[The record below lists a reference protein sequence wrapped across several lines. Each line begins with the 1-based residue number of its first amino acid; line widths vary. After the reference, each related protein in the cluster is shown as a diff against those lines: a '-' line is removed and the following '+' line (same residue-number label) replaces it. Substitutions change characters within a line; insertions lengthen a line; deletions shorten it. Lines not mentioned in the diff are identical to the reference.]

1 MAVTIPVQANQVE
14 VLLHRQMQFAN
25 ESRRSRKPQGE
36 PQKLVAV
43 AVAVAVALPEVVVP
57 EVVSQA
63 VASRVVDAQAVANL
77 CTTRELTRKR
87 TYDGSMRNT

>member
-1 MAVTIPVQANQVE
+1 
-14 VLLHRQMQFAN
+14 MQFAN
-25 ESRRSRKPQGE
+25 ESRRSRKPHGE
-36 PQKLVAV
+36 PQKLVV
-43 AVAVAVALPEVVVP
+43 VAVALPEVVVP

-63 VASRVVDAQAVANL
+63 VASRVVAAQAVANL